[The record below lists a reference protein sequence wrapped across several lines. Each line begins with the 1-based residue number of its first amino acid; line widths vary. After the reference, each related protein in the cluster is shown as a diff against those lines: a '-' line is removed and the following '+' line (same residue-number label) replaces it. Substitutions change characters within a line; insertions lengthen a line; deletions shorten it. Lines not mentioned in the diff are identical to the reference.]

1 MTGSE
6 NMNKRAVGTKY
17 EKAAG
22 AYLETQGYQIL
33 EYNFRN
39 RWGEIDI
46 VAREGRCFVFVE
58 VKYRKDGRSGSAL
71 EAVTVRKQK
80 TICRV
85 AAYYLLQHGLTMEYP
100 CRFDVV
106 AVENGQIRLIKNAFF
121 YTK

>member
-1 MTGSE
+1 
-6 NMNKRAVGTKY
+6 MNKRAVGTAY

-58 VKYRKDGRSGSAL
+58 VKYRKDGRAGSAL
-71 EAVTVRKQK
+71 EAVTFQKQK
-80 TICRV
+80 KISRV
-85 AAYYLLQHGLTMEYP
+85 AAYYLLSHGLSLEIP

-106 AVENGQIRLIKNAFF
+106 AVEGEQMRLIQNAFS
-121 YTK
+121 YRE